1 MDSASYAD
9 LLRLKL
15 RHYFSREIDFL
26 GTCPAYQLKKMLT
39 ASSLPVELILATTAI
54 PFATEIDMLRIS
66 PILNQQD
73 INLLNDYFFR
83 NNRSYHK

>member
-1 MDSASYAD
+1 
-9 LLRLKL
+9 
-15 RHYFSREIDFL
+15 
-26 GTCPAYQLKKMLT
+26 MLT